1 MPDFELFF
9 PQPPTSWAQPAWR
22 GIVRSRIALVAL
34 VVVLVA
40 AAACTSGKSGQS
52 GAPAAEPSATTAHQH
67 ATTAPGTGAS
77 PTQLRAE
84 FEQAL
89 GQNSLLVARQ
99 MRAVVAGSPE
109 LQQAIGAS
117 LSENTA
123 ELTRL
128 VTAAY
133 DAGQGDRFKELWQRR
148 SDALGAYA
156 EAVAKGDEAAKKEAL
171 TALNAYAADH
181 GTWFAKASKGRAQ
194 AEASASGVRSHLQ
207 ELTGQLDAYA
217 ARDYAKSYQIE
228 RMAFEHSFTAG
239 STKAAETITPEL
251 SLGFDAPP
259 ERLRS
264 AFTMLLGEH
273 MQLIIGAQRAAL
285 TGAPEFKAAA
295 AQLNANTAT
304 ITKAL
309 GAIVGPQK
317 AAEFQA
323 AWASHVEGLMAYTAG
338 VASNDE
344 AKKATAEA
352 NLQALSSRLA
362 LFFSDIVKNELPV
375 EPLTKAVTEHDNHLI
390 GQVNAYAAKDYTKAQ
405 QMELDGYKQMLGVAN
420 TLVGAIQRT
429 VKSGMPVGGSK
440 TGGGGTAHS
449 RHDVG

>member
-1 MPDFELFF
+1 M
-9 PQPPTSWAQPAWR
+9 
-22 GIVRSRIALVAL
+22 RSRTAFVAL
-34 VVVLVA
+34 VIVVLA
-40 AAACTSGKSGQS
+40 TSAACTSGKSGES
-52 GAPAAEPSATTAHQH
+52 GSPAAQPSATTHQH
-67 ATTAPGTGAS
+67 ATNTPGTGATAQAS

-109 LQQAIGAS
+109 LQQAIGGS
-117 LSENTA
+117 LQENTA
-123 ELTRL
+123 ELTRI

-156 EAVAKGDEAAKKEAL
+156 DAVAKGDESAKQAAV
-171 TALNAYAADH
+171 TALNSYAADH
-181 GTWFAKASKGRAQ
+181 GTWFAKASKGRA
-194 AEASASGVRSHLQ
+194 EASASANGVRSHLQ

-228 RMAFEHSFTAG
+228 RLAYEHSFTAG
-239 STKAAETITPEL
+239 TTMAKESITPEL

-259 ERLRS
+259 EKLRS

-273 MQLIIGAQRAAL
+273 MQLIVGAQRAAL
-285 TGAPEFKAAA
+285 TGGPEFKAAA

-317 AAEFQA
+317 GAEFQS

-338 VASNDE
+338 VASKDE
-344 AKKATAEA
+344 AKKATAAA
-352 NLQALSSRLA
+352 NLEALSSRLA
-362 LFFSDIVKNELPV
+362 LYFSGIVKNELPV
-375 EPLTKAVTEHDNHLI
+375 EPLTKAVTEHDSHLI
-390 GQVNAYAAKDYTKAQ
+390 GQVDAYAAKDYTKAQ

-420 TLVGAIQRT
+420 ILVGAIQRT

-440 TGGGGTAHS
+440 TGGGGTAHG
-449 RHDVG
+449 RHDLG

>member
-1 MPDFELFF
+1 
-9 PQPPTSWAQPAWR
+9 
-22 GIVRSRIALVAL
+22 VRSRTVSVAL
-34 VVVLVA
+34 VIVVLAA
-40 AAACTSGKSGQS
+40 AAACTSGKSGEP
-52 GAPAAEPSATTAHQH
+52 GAPAAQPSATTAHQH
-67 ATTAPGTGAS
+67 DTNTPGTGATAQAS

-99 MRAVVAGSPE
+99 MRAVVAGPPE
-109 LQQAIGAS
+109 LQQAIGQS

-123 ELTRL
+123 ELTTI

-133 DAGQGDRFKELWQRR
+133 DAGQGARFKELWQRR

-156 EAVAKGDEAAKKEAL
+156 EAVAKGDEAAKQEAQ
-171 TALNAYAADH
+171 TALNSYAADH
-181 GTWFAKASKGRAQ
+181 GTWFAKASKGRA
-194 AEASASGVRSHLQ
+194 EASASANGVRSHLQ
-207 ELTGQLDAYA
+207 ELTGQLDAWA
-217 ARDYAKSYQIE
+217 AHDYAKSYQIE
-228 RMAFEHSFTAG
+228 RLAYEHSFTAG
-239 STKAAETITPEL
+239 TTMARESITPEL

-259 ERLRS
+259 EKLRS

-273 MQLIIGAQRAAL
+273 MQLIVSAQRAAL

-317 AAEFQA
+317 GAEFQA

-338 VASNDE
+338 VASKDE
-344 AKKATAEA
+344 AKKATAAA
-352 NLQALSSRLA
+352 NLEALSSRLA

-375 EPLTKAVTEHDNHLI
+375 EPLTKAVTEHDSHLI
-390 GQVNAYAAKDYTKAQ
+390 GQVDAYAAKDYTKAQ

>member
-1 MPDFELFF
+1 
-9 PQPPTSWAQPAWR
+9 
-22 GIVRSRIALVAL
+22 VRSRPAIVALVA
-34 VVVLVA
+34 VVLTA
-40 AAACTSGKSGQS
+40 AAACTSGRSGES
-52 GAPAAEPSATTAHQH
+52 GSPAAQPSATTHQH
-67 ATTAPGTGAS
+67 DATSTPATGATANAS
-77 PTQLRAE
+77 PAQLRAE
-84 FEQAL
+84 FEQLL
-89 GQNSLLVARQ
+89 GQNTLLAARQ
-99 MRAVVAGSPE
+99 MRAVVAGSPD

-117 LSENTA
+117 LQENSA
-123 ELTRL
+123 ELTRI
-128 VTAAY
+128 VAAAY
-133 DAGQGDRFKELWQRR
+133 DADQGDRFKALWQRR
-148 SDALGAYA
+148 SDALSAYA
-156 EAVAKGDEAAKKEAL
+156 DAVAKGDESAKQAAL
-171 TALNAYAADH
+171 TALNDYAADH

-194 AEASASGVRSHLQ
+194 ASASANGVRSHLH

-217 ARDYAKSYQIE
+217 ARDFATSYRIE
-228 RMAFEHSFTAG
+228 RLAYEHSFMAG
-239 STKAAETITPEL
+239 STAAKETITPEL
-251 SLGFDAPP
+251 SLGFDSPP
-259 ERLRS
+259 EKLRS
-264 AFTMLLGEH
+264 GFTMLLGEH

-338 VASNDE
+338 VANKDE

-352 NLQALSSRLA
+352 NLEALSDRLA
-362 LFFSDIVKNELPV
+362 LFLSGIVKNELPV

-390 GQVNAYAAKDYTKAQ
+390 GQVDAYAAKDYTKAQ
-405 QMELDGYKQMLGVAN
+405 QMELDGYRQMLGVAN

-449 RHDVG
+449 RHDLG